1 MEFIAWLR
9 KIQHALHECAES
21 IRRTEQCK
29 WNQEMMRADPSKPL
43 DIRAVVSY
51 DQQTVTDAA
60 TQDERNHTTQESIK
74 NATWA
79 AFYAVAAY
87 AVITTFMWCA
97 MMEQNKLARE
107 SIHQNERQWKAQQ
120 RPWVGLS
127 GNVEFPKPPMLEVFA
142 ANGPNYTQIDLSVMF
157 KMKNF
162 GISPAFKAASQVQV
176 EMRDNTLTL
185 SQNQMKRACSLAD
198 HTSQGEGTASFG
210 NSAIFPTGEITSSFD
225 TMNSQP
231 IELAKIRRVWIAE
244 CTAYQDQ
251 ASDTIHHTKLWIVS
265 FMVPENAVPAVIER
279 NAIVTKF
286 TLPIKGWEIVKTEAD

>member
-1 MEFIAWLR
+1 MFVSLSMLRMLEPSANAPITAICLSLLSTFAMSITVLHKLHLCQVFLCYNIMRMEFIAWLR

-142 ANGPNYTQIDLSVMF
+142 ANGPNYTQIDLSV
-157 KMKNF
+157 
-162 GISPAFKAASQVQV
+162 
-176 EMRDNTLTL
+176 
-185 SQNQMKRACSLAD
+185 
-198 HTSQGEGTASFG
+198 
-210 NSAIFPTGEITSSFD
+210 
-225 TMNSQP
+225 
-231 IELAKIRRVWIAE
+231 
-244 CTAYQDQ
+244 
-251 ASDTIHHTKLWIVS
+251 
-265 FMVPENAVPAVIER
+265 
-279 NAIVTKF
+279 
-286 TLPIKGWEIVKTEAD
+286 